1 MFRTASNV
9 EIGKHLSEL
18 IDRKFKSTRKF
29 CEEYLKLENPKIS
42 VPEKD
47 EIDKKANK
55 LSQIKQGKAGIQ
67 IEDLGY
73 FSELL
78 DISCEE
84 ILSAKEHPA
93 SNEYRY
99 TNYNF
104 ALSDNEEYWKH
115 FIHLDDEII
124 LNADEYGMTVID
136 YAIKFENYKLLKYL
150 IDNEYIWFVNE
161 NQNDFSDTFGAGT
174 SIKYKSVQ
182 AYSLNTRLKYTDTL
196 RTDIAAL
203 AMENH
208 DFKMLEYLHARE
220 TPDLYFACF
229 PAGRPY
235 NYKENYNENMVEHI
249 ANSDSKVIDYF
260 TKSFTVKN
268 KNRELTCIFPYTKQ
282 LIEKMIECN
291 SKNTALAL
299 KNAIKHNKWALKALS
314 EMVTDAFYSYDR
326 SYYDEESAYKAATD
340 RFYMHN
346 EGNFFTYNH
355 LNVYPMKKDKYL
367 MMKTNIVYIT
377 VNSDNPEINT
387 LIDELNEIFTDITE
401 LNQDKLLI
409 RK

>member
-42 VPEKD
+42 EPEKD

-78 DISCEE
+78 DVSCEE

-104 ALSDNEEYWKH
+104 ALSDNEEYWEH

-150 IDNEYIWFVNE
+150 IDNKYIWFVNA

-196 RTDIAAL
+196 RTDIATL
-203 AMENH
+203 AIENH

-235 NYKENYNENMVEHI
+235 NYKENYNENMVKHI

-268 KNRELTCIFPYTKQ
+268 ENRELTCIFPYTKQ
-282 LIEKMIECN
+282 LIEKMIEYN

-314 EMVTDAFYSYDR
+314 EMVTDEFDSYDR
-326 SYYDEESAYKAATD
+326 SYYDKETAYKAATD